1 MTVKQQTDQFTITN
15 QSERQIK
22 IIVPSLFCN
31 KERATILQTVLLMRD
46 AIEEVKIDIK
56 KNSVLIDFNPDILQK
71 ENLLDL
77 IETVLKN
84 FYQKPK
90 NNLKNNEIEHFQ
102 QGDKEQAITFKV
114 KGMSCNSCALFLE
127 MVLIRNPEI
136 MQAKINYTLETGVV
150 KGFLNQEEII
160 QIIENNGFQ
169 ASSLNT
175 VS

>member
-1 MTVKQQTDQFTITN
+1 MTAKQQTDQFTITN

-31 KERATILQTVLLMRD
+31 KERAAILQTVLLMRD

-56 KNSVLIDFNPDILQK
+56 TNSVSIDFNPDIFQK
-71 ENLLDL
+71 ESLFDL
-77 IETVLKN
+77 IEIVLKN

-90 NNLKNNEIEHFQ
+90 NNLKNNEIEHFK

-127 MVLIRNPEI
+127 MVLIRNPDI
-136 MQAKINYTLETGVV
+136 IQAKINYTLETGVV
-150 KGFLNQEEII
+150 KGYLNQEEIT
-160 QIIENNGFQ
+160 QIIENNGFH

>member
-1 MTVKQQTDQFTITN
+1 MTAKQQTDQFTITN

-31 KERATILQTVLLMRD
+31 KERAAILQTVLLMRD

-56 KNSVLIDFNPDILQK
+56 TNSVSIDFNPDIFQK
-71 ENLLDL
+71 DSLLDL
-77 IETVLKN
+77 IEIVLKN

-90 NNLKNNEIEHFQ
+90 NNLKNNEIEHFK

-127 MVLIRNPEI
+127 MVLIRNPDI
-136 MQAKINYTLETGVV
+136 IQAKINYTLETGVV
-150 KGFLNQEEII
+150 KGYLNQEEIT
-160 QIIENNGFQ
+160 QIIENNGFH

-175 VS
+175 LC